1 MTVGDLLLGAGILIF
16 MLVVWWFSFK
26 FFLRWKDVTDAVH
39 GHVSRLPTP
48 SLNQGTPRKYLVM
61 ASGALTIVVVGS
73 FLLSRGGNSSDAISS
88 AQSGCLNWFNSEP
101 DVGGRDAFLDGT
113 WEKDGHIVVDIGFNL
128 EGSSYSSR
136 LCVYDPASGK
146 MTAPNNFTR
155 SRWEK

>member
-1 MTVGDLLLGAGILIF
+1 MAVGDLITGAGILVF
-16 MLVVWWFSFK
+16 MAVAWWLLFK
-26 FFLRWKDVTDAVH
+26 FFLRWKDVLDAMH
-39 GHVSRLPTP
+39 GYVTRLTTP
-48 SLNQGTPRKYLVM
+48 SLVQGKSMKYLIV
-61 ASGALTIVVVGS
+61 ASVVLAIAVAGS
-73 FLLSRGGNSSDAISS
+73 LLLSRGGLSSDAISS
-88 AQSGCLNWFNSEP
+88 AQAGCLNWFKSEP

-155 SRWEK
+155 SKWEQ

>member
-1 MTVGDLLLGAGILIF
+1 MTVGDLIIGTGILVL
-16 MLVVWWFSFK
+16 MAVVWWLSFK
-26 FFLRWKDVTDAVH
+26 LFLRWKDLLDAMQGYVT
-39 GHVSRLPTP
+39 RLTSP
-48 SLNQGTPRKYLVM
+48 SPVDGKPMRYLIVF
-61 ASGALTIVVVGS
+61 SGVLAIAVVGS
-73 FLLSRGGNSSDAISS
+73 LLLSRGGLSSDAISS
-88 AQSGCLNWFNSEP
+88 AQAGCLSWFKSRP